1 MLNIVLFGPPGAGKG
16 TQSEKLIAKYQ
27 LVHLSTGDIFRA
39 NIKGE
44 TALGTLAKS
53 YMDKGQL
60 VPDAVTISMLEAEVN
75 KNPNAK
81 GFIFDGFPR
90 TKAQAEAL
98 DALLKSKN
106 TSITLMLALE
116 VQEDELRKR
125 LLLRGQNSGRPDDQ
139 NPEIIQKRIDVYNN
153 ETFPVKDFYTAQGKY
168 KGVHGIGEI
177 DEIFNA
183 LCAVIDTKVSAEP
196 KAAKVAPKKSAPKPA
211 RPSGGKVVV
220 KKKATKKVA
229 AKPARPAGGKVVKK
243 TKSKPVAKKAAKKTA
258 AKKATKKVAPKK
270 ATKKLVKKAAPK
282 KGTKKIV
289 AKKAA
294 KKVTPKKVVKKAA
307 PKPARPSGGKVVK
320 SVKKGASKKVV
331 KRVRPTGGKAAKKI
345 VKRVVA
351 KPARPVGGKVAKKK
365 IVAKPARPAGGKSA
379 KPARPVGG
387 KVIKKKKK

>member
-98 DALLKSKN
+98 DTLLKSKK

-229 AKPARPAGGKVVKK
+229 AKKVVKKTKSKPAAKKATKKVAKKIAPKKVVKKLAPKKGTKKVATKKAIKKVTPKKVIKKAAPKPARPAGGKVVK
-243 TKSKPVAKKAAKKTA
+243 SAKK
-258 AKKATKKVAPKK
+258 
-270 ATKKLVKKAAPK
+270 
-282 KGTKKIV
+282 
-289 AKKAA
+289 
-294 KKVTPKKVVKKAA
+294 
-307 PKPARPSGGKVVK
+307 GG
-320 SVKKGASKKVV
+320 SKKVV

-345 VKRVVA
+345 VKKVVA
-351 KPARPVGGKVAKKK
+351 KKVAKKK
-365 IVAKPARPAGGKSA
+365 IAAKKSA
-379 KPARPVGG
+379 K